1 MTAPRSTF
9 IPKHVC
15 PIFILSMEPI
25 FMKKRLYSVLAAL
38 LLSLPLMPA
47 SAADKPVL
55 TIYTYESFT
64 SEWGPGPQIEA
75 AFEGQCNCDLN
86 FVALD
91 SSIGIL
97 GRVQLEGDN
106 SPADIVLGLDTNL
119 TAIAANT
126 GLFQPH
132 GASNAPDNLPT
143 DYSSDT
149 FMPFDWG
156 YFAFVYDKNRMAEPP
171 RSFEALINADDDIR
185 VVIQDPRTATPGLGL
200 LLWMKSVYGDKAAD
214 MWQALN
220 PKIVTVTKGW
230 WDAYSLFLEGE
241 ADMVLSYSTSPAYHQ
256 IAEGADNYAAAAF
269 DEGHYMQ
276 IEVAA
281 ILKNAPQ
288 PELAKDFMNFIQDP
302 EFQGIIPTTN
312 WMYPTQKSAEPDGF
326 DGLIQPSNAFLF
338 SAQEVADNKDAWVNE
353 WLSASVR

>member
-1 MTAPRSTF
+1 MKNF
-9 IPKHVC
+9 IKGA
-15 PIFILSMEPI
+15 LT
-25 FMKKRLYSVLAAL
+25 AL
-38 LLSLPLMPA
+38 LLTLPGL
-47 SAADKPVL
+47 SHADTPQL

-75 AFEGQCNCDLN
+75 AFEAQCGCDVN
-86 FVALD
+86 FVSLD

-97 GRVQLEGDN
+97 GRVQLEGAN

-119 TAIAANT
+119 TDIAAKT

-132 GASNAPDNLPT
+132 GASLAPDNLPT
-143 DYSSDT
+143 DYTSDT

-156 YFAFVYDKNRMAEPP
+156 YFAFVYDKNRMATPP
-171 RSFEALINADDDIR
+171 ASFEALINGDNDIR
-185 VVIQDPRTATPGLGL
+185 IAIQDPRTSTPGLGL
-200 LLWMKSVYGDKAAD
+200 MLWMKSVYGDKAGA
-214 MWQALN
+214 MWEALN

-241 ADMVLSYSTSPAYHQ
+241 ADMALSYSTSPAYHQ
-256 IAEGADNYAAAAF
+256 IAEGADNYAAASF
-269 DEGHYMQ
+269 EEGHYMQ

-288 PELAKDFMNFIQDP
+288 PALAKQFIQFIQGP

-312 WMYPTQKSAEPDGF
+312 WMYPTQASATPDGF
-326 DGLIQPSNAFLF
+326 DGLIQPETSFLF
-338 SAQEVADNKDAWVNE
+338 SASEVAANKDAWVSE
-353 WLSASVR
+353 WLAASVK

>member
-1 MTAPRSTF
+1 MKNF
-9 IPKHVC
+9 IKGA
-15 PIFILSMEPI
+15 LT
-25 FMKKRLYSVLAAL
+25 AL
-38 LLSLPLMPA
+38 LLTLPGL
-47 SAADKPVL
+47 SHADTPQL

-75 AFEGQCNCDLN
+75 AFEAQCGCDVN
-86 FVALD
+86 FVSLD

-97 GRVQLEGDN
+97 GRVQLEGAN

-119 TAIAANT
+119 TDIAAKT

-132 GASNAPDNLPT
+132 GASLAPDNLPT
-143 DYSSDT
+143 DYTSDT

-156 YFAFVYDKNRMAEPP
+156 YFAFVYDKNRMATPP
-171 RSFEALINADDDIR
+171 ASFEALINGDNDIR
-185 VVIQDPRTATPGLGL
+185 IAIQDPRTSTPGLGL
-200 LLWMKSVYGDKAAD
+200 MLWMKSVYGDKAGA
-214 MWQALN
+214 MWEALN

-241 ADMVLSYSTSPAYHQ
+241 ADMALSYSTSPAYHQ
-256 IAEGADNYAAAAF
+256 IAEGADNYAAASF
-269 DEGHYMQ
+269 EEGHYMQ

-288 PELAKDFMNFIQDP
+288 PALAKQFIQFIQGP

-312 WMYPTQKSAEPDGF
+312 WMYPTQASATPDGF
-326 DGLIQPSNAFLF
+326 DGLIQPETSFLF
-338 SAQEVADNKDAWVNE
+338 PASEVAANKDAWVSE
-353 WLSASVR
+353 WLAASVK

>member
-1 MTAPRSTF
+1 MKSL
-9 IPKHVC
+9 
-15 PIFILSMEPI
+15 ILSA
-25 FMKKRLYSVLAAL
+25 LAAL
-38 LLSLPLMPA
+38 FLISPA
-47 SAADKPVL
+47 VADEKQTL

-64 SEWGPGPQIEA
+64 TEWGPGPAIET
-75 AFEGQCNCDLN
+75 AFEAQCNCDLN
-86 FVALD
+86 FVSLD

-97 GRVQLEGDN
+97 GRVQLEGAN

-119 TAIAANT
+119 TDIAAKT

-132 GASNAPDNLPT
+132 SATLAPDNLPT
-143 DYSSDT
+143 NYSSDT

-156 YFAFVYDKNRMAEPP
+156 YFAFVYDKNRMTNVPE
-171 RSFEALINADDDIR
+171 SFDALIAADDDLRI
-185 VVIQDPRTATPGLGL
+185 VIQDPRTSTPGLGL
-200 LLWMKSVYGDKAAD
+200 LLWMKSVYGDKAAEK
-214 MWQALN
+214 WQALN

-256 IAEGADNYAAAAF
+256 IAEGVDNYAAASFA
-269 DEGHYMQ
+269 EGHYMQ

-288 PELAKDFMNFIQDP
+288 PELAKQFMNFIQGS

-312 WMYPTQKSAEPDGF
+312 WMYPTQASAVPDSF
-326 DGLIQPSNAFLF
+326 SGLVQPQNAFLF
-338 SAQEVADNKDAWVNE
+338 SAADVAENKQAWVNE
-353 WLSASVR
+353 WLSTSIQ

>member
-1 MTAPRSTF
+1 MKDLIKGAA
-9 IPKHVC
+9 IA
-15 PIFILSMEPI
+15 IL
-25 FMKKRLYSVLAAL
+25 AT
-38 LLSLPLMPA
+38 LPAFA
-47 SAADKPVL
+47 SAQAADAPQL

-75 AFEGQCNCDLN
+75 AFEAQCACDVN

-97 GRVQLEGDN
+97 GRVQLEGEN

-119 TAIAANT
+119 TAIAAKT
-126 GLFQPH
+126 GFFQPH
-132 GASNAPDNLPT
+132 GASVMPDNLPT

-156 YFAFVYDKNRMAEPP
+156 YFAFVYDKNRMATPP
-171 RSFEALINADDDIR
+171 ASLEALISADDDIR

-200 LLWMKSVYGDKAAD
+200 MLWMKSVYGDEAGAK
-214 MWQALN
+214 WEALN
-220 PKIVTVTKGW
+220 KKIVTVTKGW

-256 IAEGADNYAAAAF
+256 IAEGADNYAAASF
-269 DEGHYMQ
+269 EEGHYMQ

-281 ILKNAPQ
+281 IMKNAPQ
-288 PELAKDFMNFIQDP
+288 PELAKQFMTFIQGP

-312 WMYPTQKSAEPDGF
+312 WMYPTQASATPEGF
-326 DGLIQPSNAFLF
+326 AGLIQPSQSFLF
-338 SAQEVADNKDAWVNE
+338 SASEVAENKDKWVKE
-353 WLSASVR
+353 WLGASVK

>member
-1 MTAPRSTF
+1 MNSYKT
-9 IPKHVC
+9 I
-15 PIFILSMEPI
+15 ILSA
-25 FMKKRLYSVLAAL
+25 LSVCLFAI
-38 LLSLPLMPA
+38 MPA
-47 SAADKPVL
+47 SADETKKL

-75 AFEGQCNCDLN
+75 AFEAQCECDLT

-97 GRVQLEGDN
+97 GRVQLEGAN

-119 TAIAANT
+119 TAIAENT
-126 GLFQPH
+126 GLFAPH
-132 GASNAPDNLPT
+132 GASNGPDNLPT
-143 DYSSDT
+143 DYSSDI

-156 YFAFVYDKNRMAEPP
+156 YFAFVYDTTRLDNPP
-171 RSFEALINADDDIR
+171 QSFDALINANDDLRI
-185 VVIQDPRTATPGLGL
+185 VIQDSRTSTPGLGL
-200 LLWMKSVYGDKAAD
+200 LLWMKSIYGDKAPA
-214 MWQALN
+214 MWEALN

-256 IAEGADNYAAAAF
+256 IAEGADNFAAAAF

-281 ILKNAPQ
+281 MLKSAPQ
-288 PELAKDFMNFIQDP
+288 PELAKQFMSFIQGP

-312 WMYPTQKSAEPDGF
+312 WMYPTQKSAMPEGF
-326 DGLIQPSNAFLF
+326 SGLITPTKAYLY
-338 SAQEVADNKDAWVNE
+338 AAEDVAANKEMWVNE
-353 WLSASVR
+353 WLAASVK